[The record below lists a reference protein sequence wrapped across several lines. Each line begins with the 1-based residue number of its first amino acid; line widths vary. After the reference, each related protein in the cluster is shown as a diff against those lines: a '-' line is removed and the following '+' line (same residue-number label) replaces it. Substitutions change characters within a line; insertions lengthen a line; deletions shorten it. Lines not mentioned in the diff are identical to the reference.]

1 MPDLSFSVNGV
12 EAAPQSATPVLHF
25 KLAVRNADPVEPI
38 QAIMLR
44 CQMRIEPG
52 ARQYT
57 DGEKGRLLDLFG
69 EPARWAQTL
78 RSLLWTHSSVV
89 VPPFQGEI
97 EVDLPA
103 QCTFDLTVASA
114 KYFDGLE
121 AGEAPLLLLFS
132 GTVFYQAPGGAMQ
145 IAQIPWTKEAAFR
158 LPVRAWKDMIDTYYP
173 NTAWLCLRRD
183 VFERLHRYKV
193 ERGIPTWEQTLESIL
208 P

>member
-1 MPDLSFSVNGV
+1 VPDLSFSVTGV
-12 EAAPQSATPVLHF
+12 ESPPQSAIPLLHF
-25 KLAVRNADPVEPI
+25 KLSVRNADPAELI

-44 CQMRIEPG
+44 CQIRIEPG
-52 ARQYT
+52 ARPYS
-57 DGEKGRLLDLFG
+57 DKEKGKLLDLFG

-78 RSLLWTHSSVV
+78 RSMLWTHCNIV
-89 VPPFQGEI
+89 VPPFQSSI

-103 QCTFDLTVASA
+103 ECTFDLTVASA

-121 AGEAPLLLLFS
+121 AGEAPLLMLFS
-132 GTVFYQAPGGAMQ
+132 GTVFYQAPDGTMQ
-145 IAQIPWTKEAAFR
+145 IAQIPWSKEAAFR
-158 LPVRAWKDMIDTYYP
+158 LPVGAWKEMMDAHYP
-173 NTAWLCLRRD
+173 NAAWLCLRRD